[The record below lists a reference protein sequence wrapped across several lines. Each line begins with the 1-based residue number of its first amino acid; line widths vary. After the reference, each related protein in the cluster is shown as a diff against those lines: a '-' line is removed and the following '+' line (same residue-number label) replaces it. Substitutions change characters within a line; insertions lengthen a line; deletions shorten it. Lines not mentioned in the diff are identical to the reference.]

1 MHFKKM
7 EYYLKPY
14 YKDYYTFKEHMEFSE
29 DEELPEV
36 KTTSSKSD

>member
-7 EYYLKPY
+7 EYFLKPY

-29 DEELPEV
+29 PE
-36 KTTSSKSD
+36 D